1 MTRHPSLLAL
11 AALSMLS
18 MLSSHAAAADAS
30 KSGDV
35 KAVLE
40 LSQEFY
46 NAGEPFFL
54 RVSIGN
60 DGDKAVSNPVKTP
73 LYKGFEVR
81 AAGGGVLTPKGKPD
95 AAEPA
100 RPDKLSPKAFYG
112 QIVDLTSIY
121 PEMKK
126 PGKYEVRWVA
136 DGVESPSILVR
147 MIPKYDPT
155 KEYRA
160 TIETDEG
167 SVILEFFPRTA
178 PIAVK
183 AFVDMANSGVYDGM
197 NFYEVRPDA
206 MVSTGDAVGDGSGSP
221 PFLYPQ
227 ELGSVPVVTGTVVLK
242 PVGVAPPAN
251 GSQIVILLRPEPSWS
266 AQVTVLGQVVQG
278 LDVIQKISR
287 LPSSQMASRPFYK
300 PLKDVRIRKITVAE
314 KQAAAQA
321 GG

>member
-1 MTRHPSLLAL
+1 MIRPASLLVL
-11 AALSMLS
+11 AAWTSTVALPARPAV
-18 MLSSHAAAADAS
+18 AAEGTA
-30 KSGDV
+30 DV

-40 LSQEFY
+40 LNQQFY
-46 NAGEPFFL
+46 YAGDPFFL

-60 DGDKAVSNPVKTP
+60 DGDKVVSNPVKTS

-81 AAGGGVLTPKGKPD
+81 SGGSVMAPKGKPE

-121 PEMKK
+121 PDLKN
-126 PGKYEVRWVA
+126 PGRYEIKWAA
-136 DGVESPSILVR
+136 DGVEAAPILVR

-155 KEYRA
+155 KEYQA

-167 SVILEFFPRTA
+167 NLVLEFFSRTA

-183 AFVDMANSGVYDGM
+183 AFVDMANSGVYDGLV
-197 NFYEVRPDA
+197 FYEVRPDT
-206 MVSTGDAVGDGSGSP
+206 MVSTGDTVGDGSGSP

-251 GSQIVILLRPEPSWS
+251 GSQIMIVLRAEPSWK
-266 AQVTVLGQVVQG
+266 AQVTVLGQVVKG
-278 LDVIQKISR
+278 LDVVQKISR
-287 LPSSQMASRPFYK
+287 MPSSQMSSRPYYK
-300 PLKDVRIRKITVAE
+300 PLKDVHIRKITVAE
-314 KQAAAQA
+314 KPVSAPA